1 MRYIIS
7 KVKIIVIMV
16 IVVAET
22 NSNGSNIK
30 WSVEVFLESSFSFVF
45 RCFLGSNGIRGKGV
59 WLL

>member
-16 IVVAET
+16 IVVAEI

-30 WSVEVFLESSFSFVF
+30 WSVEVFLESSFSLVF
-45 RCFLGSNGIRGKGV
+45 GFS
-59 WLL
+59 